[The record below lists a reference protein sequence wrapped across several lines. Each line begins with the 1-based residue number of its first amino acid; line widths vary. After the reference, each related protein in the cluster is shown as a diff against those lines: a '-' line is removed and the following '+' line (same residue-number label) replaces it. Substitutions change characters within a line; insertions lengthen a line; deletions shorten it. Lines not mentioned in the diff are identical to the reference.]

1 MSDDSSETLLEFPC
15 EFPIKA
21 IGHQSDDLVDIV
33 YIIVQTHAP
42 DIKKT
47 AVTTRTSKNEKYLAI
62 TITVPA
68 TSKAQLDAI
77 YIDLS
82 ASEHIVMTL

>member
-1 MSDDSSETLLEFPC
+1 MSDDSTETLLEFPC

-21 IGHQSDDLVDIV
+21 IGHQSDDLSKMV
-33 YIIVQTHAP
+33 YKIVQRHAP
-42 DIKKT
+42 SISKT
-47 AVTTRTSKNEKYLAI
+47 AVTTRASKNEKYLAI
-62 TITVPA
+62 TIIVPA

-82 ASEHIVMTL
+82 ASEHIVMAL